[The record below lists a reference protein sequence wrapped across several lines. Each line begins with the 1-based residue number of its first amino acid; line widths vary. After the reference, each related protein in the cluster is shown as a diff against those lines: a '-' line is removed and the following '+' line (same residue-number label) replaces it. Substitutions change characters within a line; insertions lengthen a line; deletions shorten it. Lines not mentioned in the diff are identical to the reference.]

1 MFWLIDVIV
10 VRPIINLL
18 FFIYSLV
25 GDFGLAIIIFT
36 VIVKL
41 AMWPLVK
48 RQLQQTKLMRKIQ
61 PELNEIKKNCKGNRQ
76 MESLQMMDLYKRNNI
91 KPFRTFLTTLIQLP
105 IFLALFMAIS
115 VMVNPRPSAD
125 TCGYTNVAN
134 CAYPAVSSMD
144 KVKDIIGMQ
153 NNYFE
158 KKDAGEEVHYEFE
171 PKLFGLVDLSVRPS
185 DIFSGN
191 FSVSKIIVFLF
202 AIGAALLQYVATRQ
216 QSPSK
221 KSKKSKSF
229 RQLMKEAAKNDADH
243 QPDQS
248 EINELATR
256 QMSLMM
262 PIMMFFIML
271 YLPGALVFYYIM
283 SSGVMV
289 LQQRHALK
297 QTEEEMEQATDKAI
311 LKELRKVKEAEVVEN
326 KKTGTK
332 ITRISAKDSK
342 KKRRK

>member
-1 MFWLIDVIV
+1 MFWLIDFIV

-18 FFIYSLV
+18 FIIYSLV
-25 GDFGLAIIIFT
+25 GDFGLTIIIFT
-36 VIVKL
+36 IIVKF

-61 PELNEIKKNCKGNRQ
+61 PELNQIKKNCKGNRQ

-91 KPFRTFLTTLIQLP
+91 KPFRTLLTTIIQLP

-125 TCGYTNVAN
+125 TCGYTNVSN
-134 CAYPAVSSMD
+134 CAYGPVSSMD
-144 KVKDIIGMQ
+144 RVKDIISMQ
-153 NNYFE
+153 NHYFE
-158 KKDAGEEVHYEFE
+158 QKDAGEEVSYDFE
-171 PKLFGLVDLSVRPS
+171 PKLFGVVDLAVRPA
-185 DIFSGN
+185 DIFGGS
-191 FSVSKIIVFLF
+191 FSISELIVFLF
-202 AIGAALLQYVATRQ
+202 AIGAAALQYVATRQ
-216 QSPSK
+216 QSPSG

-229 RQLMKEAAKNDADH
+229 RQLMKEAATNDGNS

-256 QMSLMM
+256 QMSVMM
-262 PIMMFFIML
+262 PIMMFFIMF
-271 YLPGALVFYYIM
+271 YLPGALVFYYIL

-332 ITRISAKDSK
+332 ITRISAKNSK

>member
-1 MFWLIDVIV
+1 MFWLIDVII

-18 FFIYSLV
+18 FVIYNLV
-25 GDFGLAIIIFT
+25 GDFGLTIIVFT

-61 PELNEIKKNCKGNRQ
+61 PELTQIKKNCKGNRQ

-91 KPFRTFLTTLIQLP
+91 KPFRTLLTTMIQLP

-125 TCGYTNVAN
+125 TCGYTNVSN
-134 CAYPAVSSMD
+134 CVYEPLKSKGRVQ
-144 KVKDIIGMQ
+144 DIINMQ
-153 NNYFE
+153 DEYFAE
-158 KKDAGEEVHYEFE
+158 KDAGEEATYDFQ
-171 PKLFGLVDLSVRPS
+171 PKLFGVVDLSVSPS
-185 DIFSGN
+185 NLLSGN
-191 FSVSKIIVFLF
+191 VTVSTIIIFVFAL
-202 AIGAALLQYVATRQ
+202 GAAALQYVATRP
-216 QSPSK
+216 QSPSG

-229 RQLMKEAAKNDADH
+229 RQLMKEAAAGDGN

-248 EINELATR
+248 EINELASR
-256 QMSLMM
+256 QMSFMM
-262 PIMMFFIML
+262 PVMMFFIMF
-271 YLPGALVFYYIM
+271 YLPGALVFYYVL

-297 QTEEEMEQATDKAI
+297 QTEDEMEQSADKAV
-311 LKELRKVKEAEVVEN
+311 LKELRKIEEAKVVEN

-342 KKRRK
+342 KKRR

>member
-1 MFWLIDVIV
+1 MFWLIDIII

-18 FFIYSLV
+18 FVIYNLV
-25 GDFGLAIIIFT
+25 GDFGLTIIIFT
-36 VIVKL
+36 IIVKL

-61 PELNEIKKNCKGNRQ
+61 PELAQIKKNCKGNRQ

-91 KPFRTFLTTLIQLP
+91 KPFRTLLTTIIQLP

-125 TCGYTNVAN
+125 TCGYTNVSN
-134 CAYPAVSSMD
+134 CVYEPLKSNGRVQ
-144 KVKDIIGMQ
+144 DIISMQ
-153 NNYFE
+153 DKYFAE
-158 KKDAGEEVHYEFE
+158 KDAGEEATYDFQ
-171 PKLFGLVDLSVRPS
+171 PKLFGVVDLSVSPS
-185 DIFSGN
+185 NLLNGN
-191 FSVSKIIVFLF
+191 VTISTIIVFIF
-202 AIGAALLQYVATRQ
+202 ALGAAALQYVATRQ
-216 QSPSK
+216 QTPSD

-229 RQLMKEAAKNDADH
+229 RQLMKEAAAGDGN

-248 EINELATR
+248 EINELASR
-256 QMSLMM
+256 QMSFMM
-262 PIMMFFIML
+262 PVMMFFIMF
-271 YLPGALVFYYIM
+271 YLPGALVFYYVL

-297 QTEEEMEQATDKAI
+297 QTEDEMEQSADKAV
-311 LKELRKVKEAEVVEN
+311 LKELRKIEEAKVVEN

-342 KKRRK
+342 KKRR